1 MKPPS
6 ALGRQN
12 DIRMN
17 FRDRIK
23 RFFDGTLLRVN
34 LVFILLLIFSYLSVY
49 IHPHDFWFFALFGI
63 AYPFF
68 LFVNIVFAVVW
79 AVKKKKVFLLPLIV
93 ILMGWGHLSNTFSIN
108 PHNRAPREL
117 DNTFSFLSYNVRL
130 FDLYEWI
137 GDEWVRDSIYR
148 FILSEDPD
156 IIAIQEYFYREDDPF
171 NETRNY
177 SRLHNRHSHI
187 AFSRSTGSNFN
198 FGMATFSRY
207 PILNRGEIRYK
218 NTSNITIYSDIKI
231 NNDTVRVY
239 NNHLQSFNFSR
250 EDLDFID
257 KLAAGKTGRDI
268 SGFRNLAR
276 RMNQAYKMRSR
287 QVDTL
292 VKNISE
298 SPYPVIIT
306 GDFNETPVSHT
317 YRRLRRLGLNDAFS
331 QSGSGL
337 GTTYISAI
345 PLFRIDYILH
355 SRILQSYY
363 FSSPSIELS
372 DHYPLQTNF
381 TFNRGNKARSSISG
395 R

>member
-1 MKPPS
+1 M
-6 ALGRQN
+6 Q
-12 DIRMN
+12 IITQV
-17 FRDRIK
+17 RITDK
-23 RFFDGTLLRVN
+23 IKKFFDSTLLRVN
-34 LVFILLLIFSYLSVY
+34 LIFIFLLLLSYLSVY
-49 IHPHDFWFFALFGI
+49 IHPNDFWFFALFGL

-68 LFVNIVFAVVW
+68 LFVNIVFTVIW

-93 ILMGWGHLSNTFSIN
+93 ILMGWGHLSATFSTN
-108 PHNRAPREL
+108 FYNRAPREF
-117 DNTFSFLSYNVRL
+117 DNTFSFLSYNVRM
-130 FDLYEWI
+130 FDFYEWI
-137 GDEWVRDSIYR
+137 GGEWVRDSIYR

-156 IIAIQEYFYREDDPF
+156 IIAIQEYFYREDDPY
-171 NETRNY
+171 NDTRNF

-187 AFSRSTGSNFN
+187 AFSRSTRSNFN

-207 PILNRGEIRYK
+207 PILNRGEIRYR

-231 NNDTVRVY
+231 NNDTIRVY

-268 SGFRNLAR
+268 SGFSSIAR
-276 RMNQAYKMRSR
+276 QMKQAYEMRSR

-292 VKNISE
+292 VKSISE

-317 YRRLRRLGLNDAFS
+317 YRRLKRVGLNDAFS

-337 GTTYISAI
+337 GSTYISAI
-345 PLFRIDYILH
+345 PLFRIDYILQ
-355 SRILQSYY
+355 SRVLQPYY

-381 TFNRGNKARSSISG
+381 TFNRGNNK
-395 R
+395 